1 MLSWRFLSWNLEAK
15 KITGIKKP
23 ANKNVFL
30 ITKILDKSWIKNTED
45 RIQISLKGC
54 LQKKKDA

>member
-23 ANKNVFL
+23 ANKIVVF
-30 ITKILDKSWIKNTED
+30 ITKILDKRWRIKNTED
-45 RIQISLKGC
+45 RI
-54 LQKKKDA
+54 